1 MNDILT
7 DNSVATLESYLL
19 KELAPIMEP
28 REASGV
34 VAILFDAY
42 KNWSRADVVMN
53 KTSSLHESDLLKF
66 HFALKRLKKGEPIQY
81 VTGITWFY
89 GMPFQVN
96 PSVLIPRPETEEL
109 VREILNRKGRET
121 KLNVLDIGTGSG
133 CIAIALKKNLVNAI
147 VLACDKSEDALA
159 VCAANAIANNV
170 QVELLQVDILQ
181 QNSFK
186 VKYDII
192 VSNPPYITQS
202 EKSDMDTRVKDHEPS
217 LALFVPDEDPLLFY
231 RRIVMLS
238 KEILQPGGLLAFEIH
253 KDYGLQML
261 QLMEENSFENVE
273 LIKDMQELDRIIMAT
288 SAV

>member
-1 MNDILT
+1 MNDILI

-19 KELAPIMEP
+19 KELGSIMEP

-42 KNWSRADVVMN
+42 KNWSRADVVMH

-66 HFALKRLKKGEPIQY
+66 HFALKRLKSGEPVQY
-81 VTGITWFY
+81 ITGITWFY

-109 VREILNRKGRET
+109 VREILNRKGKT
-121 KLNVLDIGTGSG
+121 SGLKVLDIGTGSG
-133 CIAIALKKNLVNAI
+133 CIAIALKKNLAKAI
-147 VLACDKSEDALA
+147 VLACDKSEEALA
-159 VCAANAIANNV
+159 VCASNATAND
-170 QVELLQVDILQ
+170 VELEVIQLDILQ

-186 VKYDII
+186 VKFDII

-231 RRIVMLS
+231 KRIIALS

-253 KDYGLQML
+253 KDYGPQML
-261 QLMEENSFENVE
+261 QLMEENSFENIE
-273 LIKDMQELDRIIMAT
+273 LIKDMQELDRMIIAT